1 MNLGCGCDPCYRGSP
16 NQETIPTLDVL
27 PGAGAVHPVGK
38 DKDGATHSPSHRTS
52 DPPPSAARH
61 APMALIEAYED
72 QCALAQTAGQE
83 GQDTRSG
90 DGGWMAG
97 WMPQWP
103 GLDAYHPPALVG
115 QAGTLQT
122 LSPGA
127 ARPRPVDAATVD
139 APDDRPIGDN
149 STVALPGGDGAT
161 PQNQANLERGADT
174 RDIDATLEVR
184 PLQAIQVESPSVRP
198 LPVRLQEIP
207 VETPKSPVRTSA
219 HEDPPPSMPL
229 QVSSRGRERLNR
241 TANFKDLPAGNPFS
255 TDRRKKKVDD
265 QALKHLISGYNSLG
279 KKIEEKEMH
288 CEALRGHT
296 DDLRLRSLPP
306 HIIAMAESTHFAQTA
321 KVSMCKRELLMLM
334 QAVFKQS

>member
-38 DKDGATHSPSHRTS
+38 GKDGATHSPSHRTS

-241 TANFKDLPAGNPFS
+241 SPASCTHKAHARAGVSVALVCEHGLPGPTFCCWRVQNCGETKMCVYTHTFTFTHSHARARSLSHTHKRTYAQNGKLQRFAGGQPFQH
-255 TDRRKKKVDD
+255 RPK
-265 QALKHLISGYNSLG
+265 
-279 KKIEEKEMH
+279 EKES
-288 CEALRGHT
+288 R
-296 DDLRLRSLPP
+296 
-306 HIIAMAESTHFAQTA
+306 
-321 KVSMCKRELLMLM
+321 
-334 QAVFKQS
+334 